1 MPVQGGFSEVQLARD
16 RHTGK
21 TVALKI
27 VFLNKSGL
35 TAEQVSK
42 PIDVHCLCTC
52 LECPSP
58 RAQLCYNWK
67 STSRYC
73 TSYQQLVIFPKGPG
87 MFGTALDGIIW
98 GNMSVV
104 LGNTRFSI
112 ILQLVAV
119 LPGSFCKAGIVAPV
133 KCAAA
138 RA

>member
-58 RAQLCYNWK
+58 RAQEHCCATTGKEQAAIAPAISKWSFFQRDLGCLG
-67 STSRYC
+67 
-73 TSYQQLVIFPKGPG
+73 QLWMASSGAMGV
-87 MFGTALDGIIW
+87 
-98 GNMSVV
+98 
-104 LGNTRFSI
+104 
-112 ILQLVAV
+112 
-119 LPGSFCKAGIVAPV
+119 
-133 KCAAA
+133 
-138 RA
+138 